1 MTRRVE
7 AARRGLVLRP
17 SIWGQ
22 ARVLAATLVLLAA
35 AVLFAGPGGAEEEVL
50 RVGVTPGPHE
60 EVMEVVRDLL
70 REQGVRVEIVTFADY
85 VTPNLVL
92 AQGEIDAN
100 SFQHEPYLTRFAADR
115 GLDLAVLA
123 PTLNFPMGL
132 YSRWYRS
139 LDEVPPGATVA
150 IPNDPTNGGRALLLL
165 ADAGLIELAPGVD
178 LEATPLDVTANPAGS
193 GLWSWMRPSCL
204 VPLRMWPWPPSTPT
218 TPSRQGS
225 TRCGT
230 PSTWK
235 GSNPGSST

>member
-92 AQGEIDAN
+92 AQGEID
-100 SFQHEPYLTRFAADR
+100 SEQL
-115 GLDLAVLA
+115 
-123 PTLNFPMGL
+123 
-132 YSRWYRS
+132 
-139 LDEVPPGATVA
+139 
-150 IPNDPTNGGRALLLL
+150 
-165 ADAGLIELAPGVD
+165 
-178 LEATPLDVTANPAGS
+178 PA
-193 GLWSWMRPSCL
+193 
-204 VPLRMWPWPPSTPT
+204 
-218 TPSRQGS
+218 
-225 TRCGT
+225 
-230 PSTWK
+230 
-235 GSNPGSST
+235 